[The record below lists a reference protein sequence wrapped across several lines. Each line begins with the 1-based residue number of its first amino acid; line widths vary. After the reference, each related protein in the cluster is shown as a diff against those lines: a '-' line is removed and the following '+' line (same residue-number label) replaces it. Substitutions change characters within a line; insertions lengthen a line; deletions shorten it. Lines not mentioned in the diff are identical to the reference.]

1 MTMWL
6 KLDLDGID
14 FRFRIEKYKKS
25 TKNNWDEEWC
35 DLDLTL
41 KSQEWLNYNI
51 VSDEILLAFEV
62 EKLCDKIEALL
73 SDKLN
78 GPEIITCIEPDLEF
92 HLYPKY
98 DIRNNPDVVYVRID
112 SNTIVDVCMKLIVSF
127 WHKNGGLTAN
137 ELILAFDREDIEK
150 LYCYLKYIIGRITE
164 EDKTFQKL
172 ISEGIIYKE

>member
-78 GPEIITCIEPDLEF
+78 EPEIITCIEPDLEF

-98 DIRNNPDVVYVRID
+98 DIRNNPDVIYVRPD
-112 SNTIVDVCMKLIVSF
+112 SNTIVDVDMRLIVSF

-137 ELILAFDREDIEK
+137 QLILAFNREDLEK
-150 LYCYLKYIIGRITE
+150 LYCYLKYITGTITE